1 MSLLN
6 ASQQIQQN
14 SPSSSGQTPPSS
26 ASVPVPSHEP
36 GRNSIQQLLN
46 PNTESAS
53 STAPSHR
60 PEFPE
65 LTSSPPSAHSYQY
78 NARPLPP
85 TGMAQPAPI
94 AAGQGTGANSPKIP
108 PDSGGPGFRAQG
120 RPSPPG
126 NESVV
131 EIIPGFRMTFYEA
144 DRALNI
150 YRSLYAPYFPFV
162 TVPVMATAYDL
173 CEKTPFLFRTIV
185 SVAAP
190 QAPNTQSDFKEWFRR
205 YIAEHVVVNNERRL
219 EILQALLVHMAW

>member
-46 PNTESAS
+46 PNVESTS
-53 STAPSHR
+53 SAAPGNR
-60 PEFPE
+60 PDFLE
-65 LTSSPPSAHSYQY
+65 LASSPPSAQAYQY
-78 NARPLPP
+78 NARPPHP
-85 TGMAQPAPI
+85 SGMAQPASI
-94 AAGQGTGANSPKIP
+94 ATGQSTGANSPKAP
-108 PDSGGPGFRAQG
+108 PDTAVPGFRAQN

-126 NESVV
+126 NESV
-131 EIIPGFRMTFYEA
+131 EIIPGFRMTFFEA

-162 TVPVMATAYDL
+162 TIPVMATAYDFY
-173 CEKTPFLFRTIV
+173 EKTPFLFRTIV

-190 QAPNTQSDFKEWFRR
+190 QAPNTQSEFRDWFRR
-205 YIAEHVVVNNERRL
+205 YIAEHLVVNNERRL

>member
-14 SPSSSGQTPPSS
+14 SPSSSGQTPPPSS

-46 PNTESAS
+46 PNVESTS
-53 STAPSHR
+53 SAAPSNR
-60 PEFPE
+60 PDFASFA
-65 LTSSPPSAHSYQY
+65 SSPPSAHSYQY

-85 TGMAQPAPI
+85 PGLAQTASITTGQS
-94 AAGQGTGANSPKIP
+94 TGASSPKLP
-108 PDSGGPGFRAQG
+108 ADTVGPAFRAQG
-120 RPSPPG
+120 RPSPTG
-126 NESVV
+126 NESV

-162 TVPVMATAYDL
+162 TIPVMATASDL

-190 QAPNTQSDFKEWFRR
+190 QGPNTQSDFREWFKR

-219 EILQALLVHMAW
+219 ELLQALLVHVAW